1 MPDPAPE
8 TPEAMA
14 KRLQEVS
21 TQMDV
26 TTSTSNSLSD
36 ERIQLMLGLH
46 DAGWNN
52 VQIAGAAGGLTRQR
66 VSMILKPELERRVAA
81 RSY

>member
-21 TQMDV
+21 TQMEESS
-26 TTSTSNSLSD
+26 TTTTNLGD
-36 ERIQLMLGLH
+36 ERIRLMVALH

-66 VSMILKPELERRVAA
+66 VSMILKPELLRRVTK
-81 RSY
+81 RN